1 VDHRANPVTTP
12 ATFKRRGVALERPAR
27 RGWFHP
33 FAWFFLLLAVL
44 ELTWLAWFLVVPLP
58 NFPKESGTMRRG
70 FLLLKAFP
78 EVVPGTTFR
87 ESLIGQAARELS
99 HVENLPER
107 LPIVGAAAL
116 IVLAALG
123 LGELVLA
130 GLRLRDGMRPGE
142 RLAVGFG
149 IGTTALG
156 VLALLGGRA
165 GLLDPW
171 IFRIG
176 LGVIAMAGLG
186 TSKLWR
192 VRWTG
197 AGLGID
203 SLLPILIIAPFLI
216 IMLLGAMLPSID
228 FDVLEYHLQGPK
240 EYFQA
245 GRIAF
250 LPHNVY
256 TSMPFGVEMLHLMG
270 MEVLGDWWW
279 GGLVGQLLVALYAP
293 AAAVLIAAATGRA
306 GTRRAAWLAAVIYL
320 STPWIYRMGVIADV
334 EGPLC
339 FYHAA
344 LIWGVIRGWTEN
356 QHERGRLWLLLGLLA
371 GGAMA
376 CKYPAL
382 ISAVIPLG
390 LLAVADCW
398 RARSTAPVLACLL
411 GWSMVMAPWL
421 ARNVVDTGNPVYPLG
436 YHVFGGRLWNEA
448 REAQWQGAHGPKEA
462 TLNALGDSLADVAG
476 RSDWQSPLYL
486 AFAPLAFI
494 RPGSR
499 RLVLALGGFAA
510 YLFFAWWLLTHRI
523 DRFWLPLLPCL
534 AILAGLGADWSERWS
549 WRILRG
555 TILAIA
561 LVGNFIDC
569 TTALTG
575 LNEWTG
581 NLAFLRRDVPRRLNP
596 PLAAIDRVLPPDA
609 RILLVGQAAVFHVGH
624 EILYNTVFNPETIE
638 LLAAGKNPQEFHRIL
653 KDRGITHVYVDWK
666 EINRHRAPAGY
677 GFTDFV
683 TPERFAAWIQA
694 GVLDRPVPIGLED
707 HPGRI
712 ALEQDLYPVR

>member
-1 VDHRANPVTTP
+1 MDHRANPVTAP
-12 ATFKRRGVALERPAR
+12 ATSRPGQVARDRPVR
-27 RGWFHP
+27 HGWFGP
-33 FAWFFLLLAVL
+33 SPWWLWLLAVL
-44 ELTWLAWFLVVPLP
+44 ELCWLGWFLIVPLP
-58 NFPKESGTMRRG
+58 NFPRESGTLRRG
-70 FLLLKAFP
+70 MLLLKAVP

-87 ESLIGQAARELS
+87 DSLIGQAARELS
-99 HVENLPER
+99 HFENLPQR
-107 LPIVGAAAL
+107 LPVVGAAGL

-130 GLRLRDGMRPGE
+130 GLRLRDAMSAAE
-142 RLAVGFG
+142 RLAIDYGL
-149 IGTTALG
+149 GTTGLG
-156 VLALLGGRA
+156 VLTLLAGRA

-176 LGVIAMAGLG
+176 LSVIAVAGLG
-186 TSKLWR
+186 VSRFWR
-192 VRWTG
+192 LRWSWG
-197 AGLGID
+197 RSAADAVLP
-203 SLLPILIIAPFLI
+203 LLVMTPFLV
-216 IMLLGAMLPSID
+216 IMLLGSMLPSID

-293 AAAVLIAAATGRA
+293 AAAVMIAATAGRLGSA
-306 GTRRAAWLAAVIYL
+306 RAAWLAAVVYL
-320 STPWIYRMGVIADV
+320 STPWIYRMGVIAYV

-339 FYHAA
+339 FYHSA
-344 LIWGVIRGWTEN
+344 LIWGVIRNWTEAWD
-356 QHERGRLWLLLGLLA
+356 ERPGPTWLLLGLLA

-390 LLAVADCW
+390 LLALVDCR
-398 RARSTAPVLACLL
+398 RARSPAPVLACLL
-411 GWSMVMAPWL
+411 GWSLVMVPWL

-436 YHVFGGRLWNEA
+436 YRVFGGQVWNEA
-448 REAQWQGAHGPKEA
+448 REAQWQQAHGPKA
-462 TLNALGDSLADVAG
+462 PTLDALAGSLVDVAG

-499 RLVLALGGFAA
+499 RMAVALAGYAA
-510 YLFFAWWLLTHRI
+510 YLFLTWWLLTHRL

-534 AILAGLGADWSERWS
+534 AILAGLGADWSEVWS
-549 WRILRG
+549 WRVLRG
-555 TILAIA
+555 GILAIA
-561 LVGNFIDC
+561 LFCNFIDC

-575 LNEWTG
+575 LNEWTW
-581 NLAFLRRDVPRRLNP
+581 NLAFLRHDLPRRLNP
-596 PLAAIDRVLPPDA
+596 PLAAIDRILPPDA
-609 RILLVGQAAVFHVGH
+609 KILLVGQAAVFHVDH
-624 EILYNTVFNPETIE
+624 QVLYNTVFNPETIE
-638 LLAAGKNPQEFHRIL
+638 
-653 KDRGITHVYVDWK
+653 T
-666 EINRHRAPAGY
+666 
-677 GFTDFV
+677 
-683 TPERFAAWIQA
+683 
-694 GVLDRPVPIGLED
+694 
-707 HPGRI
+707 PGRGQEPSGFSTG
-712 ALEQDLYPVR
+712 AQGKGHHAYLRRLERDQSAPCTQGATVSPIS

>member
-1 VDHRANPVTTP
+1 MDHRADAVTTP
-12 ATFKRRGVALERPAR
+12 AASKRRGVALERPVR
-27 RGWFHP
+27 RGWSHP
-33 FAWFFLLLAVL
+33 SAWLFLLLAVL
-44 ELTWLAWFLVVPLP
+44 ELSWLGWFLVEPLP
-58 NFPKESGTMRRG
+58 NFPRESGTMRRG

-116 IVLAALG
+116 VVLAALG
-123 LGELVLA
+123 LGELILA
-130 GLRLRDGMRPGE
+130 GLRLRDGMRTGE
-142 RLAVGFG
+142 RLAVDFG

-156 VLALLGGRA
+156 ALTLLAGRA

-186 TSKLWR
+186 TSKLWQIER
-192 VRWTG
+192 PRLDVRWLL
-197 AGLGID
+197 AG
-203 SLLPILIIAPFLI
+203 LIIAPFLV
-216 IMLLGAMLPSID
+216 IMLLGAMLPAID
-228 FDVLEYHLQGPK
+228 FDALEYHLQGPK

-293 AAAVLIAAATGRA
+293 AAAVLIAAATGRV

-320 STPWIYRMGVIADV
+320 STPWIYRMAVIAYV

-344 LIWGVIRGWTEN
+344 LIWGVIRGWTETRN
-356 QHERGRLWLLLGLLA
+356 ERGPLWLLLGLLA

-390 LLAVADCW
+390 LLALVDCW
-398 RARSTAPVLACLL
+398 RARSIAPVLACLM

-436 YHVFGGRLWNEA
+436 YQVFGGRLWNEA
-448 REAQWQGAHGPKEA
+448 RETQWQRAHGPKAA
-462 TLNALGDSLADVAG
+462 TLDSLGSSLVDVAG

-486 AFAPLAFI
+486 AFAPLALI

-499 RLVLALGGFAA
+499 RLVLALGGYAA
-510 YLFFAWWLLTHRI
+510 YLFFTWWLLTHRL

-561 LVGNFIDC
+561 LVCNFTDC
-569 TTALTG
+569 STALTG

-638 LLAAGKNPQEFHRIL
+638 LLAAGKSPQEFHQTL
-653 KDRGITHVYVDWK
+653 KDRGVTHVYVDWK

-683 TPERFAAWIQA
+683 TPERFAAWIQE
-694 GVLDRPVPIGLED
+694 GVLDRPVPLALED
-707 HPGRI
+707 HAGRL
-712 ALEQDLYPVR
+712 ALEQELYPVR

>member
-1 VDHRANPVTTP
+1 VDHRADAVMTPVRSP
-12 ATFKRRGVALERPAR
+12 QPDGFLQQLGRS
-27 RGWFHP
+27 GWLGRAGWIFG
-33 FAWFFLLLAVL
+33 LLAFL
-44 ELTWLAWFLVVPLP
+44 EVGWLWWFLIEPMP
-58 NFPKESGTMRRG
+58 NFPRESGTMRRG

-78 EVVPGTTFR
+78 EVVPDTTFR
-87 ESLIGQAARELS
+87 ESLIGQAIGELS

-107 LPIVGAAAL
+107 LPIVAAAAL

-123 LGELVLA
+123 LGEMILA
-130 GLRLRDGMRPGE
+130 GLRLRDAVRPGE
-142 RLAVGFG
+142 RIALDFG
-149 IGTTALG
+149 LGTSALG
-156 VLALLGGRA
+156 VLTLLAGRA

-171 IFRIG
+171 VFRIG
-176 LGVIAMAGLG
+176 LGLIALAGLG

-192 VRWTG
+192 LRWTG
-197 AGLGID
+197 IRIGFD
-203 SLLPILIIAPFLI
+203 SLLPVLILAPFLV
-216 IMLLGAMLPSID
+216 IMLLGAMLPAID

-270 MEVLGDWWW
+270 MEVLGDWWR
-279 GGLVGQLLVALYAP
+279 GGLVGQLQVALYAP
-293 AAAVLIAAATGRA
+293 AAAVMIASATNRA
-306 GTRRAAWLAAVIYL
+306 GTRRAAWLAAVVYL
-320 STPWIYRMGVIADV
+320 STPWIYRMGVIAYV

-344 LIWGVIRGWTEN
+344 LIWGVIRGWN
-356 QHERGRLWLLLGLLA
+356 DRGLPRGRLWGLLGLLA

-390 LLAVADCW
+390 LLGVADSW
-398 RARSTAPVLACLL
+398 RARSWGPVLAYAL
-411 GWSMVMAPWL
+411 GWSIVMTPWL

-436 YHVFGGRLWNEA
+436 YRVFGARYWNDT
-448 REAQWQGAHGPKEA
+448 REAQWQRAHGPRPA
-462 TLNALGDSLADVAG
+462 TLSALGNSLVDVAG

-486 AFAPLAFI
+486 AFAPLALI

-499 RLVLALGGFAA
+499 KLVLALGGYAA
-510 YLFFAWWLLTHRI
+510 YLFLTWWLLTHRL

-534 AILAGLGADWSERWS
+534 AILAGLGADWSERWP

-555 TILAIA
+555 TILTIA
-561 LVGNFIDC
+561 LVCNFIDC

-581 NLAFLRRDVPRRLNP
+581 SLTFLRRDLPRRLNP
-596 PLAAIDRVLPPDA
+596 PLAAIDAELPPGA
-609 RILLVGQAAVFHVGH
+609 KILLVGQAAVFHVGH
-624 EILYNTVFNPETIE
+624 DVLYNTVFNPETIE
-638 LLAAGKNPQEFHRIL
+638 LLAADKSPAEFHRTLI
-653 KDRGITHVYVDWK
+653 DRGITHIYVDWK

-683 TPERFAAWIQA
+683 TRERFAGWVSA
-694 GVLDRPVPIGLED
+694 GVLERPSRIGQ
-707 HPGRI
+707 
-712 ALEQDLYPVR
+712 EQELNHVR

>member
-1 VDHRANPVTTP
+1 VDHRANVVTTRARSP
-12 ATFKRRGVALERPAR
+12 HPDGFLQQLGRG
-27 RGWFHP
+27 GWLGRAGWIFG
-33 FAWFFLLLAVL
+33 LLAFL
-44 ELTWLAWFLVVPLP
+44 EVGWLCWFLIEPMP
-58 NFPKESGTMRRG
+58 NFPRESGTMRRG

-78 EVVPGTTFR
+78 EVVPDTTFR
-87 ESLIGQAARELS
+87 ESLIGQAIGELS

-107 LPIVGAAAL
+107 LPIVAAAAL
-116 IVLAALG
+116 IVLAAMG
-123 LGELVLA
+123 LGEMILA
-130 GLRLRDGMRPGE
+130 GLRLRDAARPGE
-142 RLAVGFG
+142 RLALDFG
-149 IGTTALG
+149 LGTTALG
-156 VLALLGGRA
+156 VITLLAGRV

-176 LGVIAMAGLG
+176 LGVIALAGLG

-192 VRWTG
+192 LRWTG
-197 AGLGID
+197 IGIGFD
-203 SLLPILIIAPFLI
+203 SLLPVLILAPFLV
-216 IMLLGAMLPSID
+216 IMFLGAMLPAID

-256 TSMPFGVEMLHLMG
+256 TSIPFGVEMLHLMG
-270 MEVLGDWWW
+270 MEVLGDWWR

-293 AAAVLIAAATGRA
+293 AAAVLIASATNRA

-320 STPWIYRMGVIADV
+320 STPWIYRMGVIAYV

-344 LIWGVIRGWTEN
+344 LIWGVIRGWN
-356 QHERGRLWLLLGLLA
+356 DRGLPRGRLWGLLGLLA
-371 GGAMA
+371 GGAMT

-390 LLAVADCW
+390 LLGVADSG
-398 RARSTAPVLACLL
+398 RARSLGPALAYAL
-411 GWSMVMAPWL
+411 GWSIVMTPWL

-436 YHVFGGRLWNEA
+436 YRVFGARHWNDA
-448 REAQWQGAHGPKEA
+448 REAQWQRAHGPRPA
-462 TLNALGDSLADVAG
+462 TLDALGNSLVDVAG

-486 AFAPLAFI
+486 AFAPLALI
-494 RPGSR
+494 RGGSR
-499 RLVLALGGFAA
+499 KLVLALGGYAA
-510 YLFFAWWLLTHRI
+510 YLFLTWWLLTHRL

-534 AILAGLGADWSERWS
+534 AILAGLGADWSERWP

-555 TILAIA
+555 TILTIA
-561 LVGNFIDC
+561 LVCNFIDC

-581 NLAFLRRDVPRRLNP
+581 SLTFLRRDLPRRLNP
-596 PLAAIDRVLPPDA
+596 PLAAIDAELPPGA
-609 RILLVGQAAVFHVGH
+609 KILLVGQAAVFHVGH
-624 EILYNTVFNPETIE
+624 DVLYNTVFNPETIE
-638 LLAAGKNPQEFHRIL
+638 LLAADKSPAEFHRIL
-653 KDRGITHVYVDWK
+653 IDRGITHIYVDWK

-683 TPERFAAWIQA
+683 TPQRFAGWVSS
-694 GVLDRPVPIGLED
+694 GVLDRPVPVG
-707 HPGRI
+707 H
-712 ALEQDLYPVR
+712 EQELYRVK